1 MQADFDP
8 IVRVAG
14 ASMVHYV
21 NADLGITTEAEF
33 LDHARAHPGELTFA
47 TAGAASAA
55 NLAAELLMSR
65 AGIEMTAI
73 PYDKLNLGVLDVVA
87 GRVSTVFVS
96 AAQGMQFV
104 NEGKL
109 NALGITGLTPNPGAP
124 DLAPIATMGVDGYE
138 FNSWFGFIA
147 PAGTPREIIDMI
159 HDEVARQAE
168 TPEFQDALE
177 KAGMVPIIGTPEDFA
192 AVIAAELAEWATI
205 LDK

>member
-1 MQADFDP
+1 
-8 IVRVAG
+8 
-14 ASMVHYV
+14 
-21 NADLGITTEAEF
+21 
-33 LDHARAHPGELTFA
+33 
-47 TAGAASAA
+47 
-55 NLAAELLMSR
+55 
-65 AGIEMTAI
+65 
-73 PYDKLNLGVLDVVA
+73 
-87 GRVSTVFVS
+87 
-96 AAQGMQFV
+96 MQFV